1 MGTIDRRTNGR
12 YYARWRTPDGKS
24 RSKAFARKR
33 DAEAYLSGV
42 EGAKTTGGYVDPAR
56 GRVKLGPWADD
67 WLAGKT
73 NLTPKTRDR
82 YENAIRVHVKPRW
95 GDFAIGKITH
105 SEVQLWIAGIQLAPA
120 SVRKIHRVFSQVL
133 ATAVRDGRISRNVA
147 ENISLP
153 RVHTTEKRFLTHTQV
168 EDMARLVGPDWDLL
182 VRFLAYTGLRWGE
195 VAALRVGR
203 VDLERRRVIVAESV
217 SPIKGVLTWGATKGH
232 ERREVAIPQFLIAD
246 LAAAIRGK
254 AADDLVFVGPR
265 GGVLR
270 AQTFQRAAL
279 VPAAEEMGLC
289 IRKVK
294 DGQPVSV
301 HRGGVDIP
309 VFTKHFHPHEFRHT
323 AASLAIAAGADVKV
337 VQRMLGHKSA
347 TMTLD
352 LYGHLFADRLD
363 TVADAMDA
371 ARRTELDG
379 TRPGS
384 SEAPIRVG
392 QAPVAEGVG
401 EAR

>member
-1 MGTIDRRTNGR
+1 MAAN
-12 YYARWRTPDGKS
+12 
-24 RSKAFARKR
+24 
-33 DAEAYLSGV
+33 
-42 EGAKTTGGYVDPAR
+42 
-56 GRVKLGPWADD
+56 LGFEVR
-67 WLAGKT
+67 LAG
-73 NLTPKTRDR
+73 DACAAF
-82 YENAIRVHVKPRW
+82 EN
-95 GDFAIGKITH
+95 
-105 SEVQLWIAGIQLAPA
+105 
-120 SVRKIHRVFSQVL
+120 
-133 ATAVRDGRISRNVA
+133 N
-147 ENISLP
+147 
-153 RVHTTEKRFLTHTQV
+153 
-168 EDMARLVGPDWDLL
+168 
-182 VRFLAYTGLRWGE
+182 
-195 VAALRVGR
+195 
-203 VDLERRRVIVAESV
+203 
-217 SPIKGVLTWGATKGH
+217 
-232 ERREVAIPQFLIAD
+232 
-246 LAAAIRGK
+246 
-254 AADDLVFVGPR
+254 ADDLVFVGPR